1 MGENEDS
8 RATDSS
14 GFPILFPC
22 FLMDCV
28 VAIGQVGQGPFTPK
42 SKTRLK
48 SFIFCQ
54 VNKPVIRVNS
64 SPSNSYWSPRL

>member
-14 GFPILFPC
+14 GFEFFFFHVFSWTVSLPLAWFH
-22 FLMDCV
+22 FQ
-28 VAIGQVGQGPFTPK
+28 A
-42 SKTRLK
+42 KTRLK
-48 SFIFCQ
+48 SLIFCQ

-64 SPSNSYWSPRL
+64 SPSNNYWILRL